1 MKILMR
7 LRSDVCGGQ
16 WQGLRKELRPSD
28 RDAYD
33 QRVQDI
39 YLPKA
44 EFLRDALTE
53 KVSIPAR

>member
-1 MKILMR
+1 MYVEDSGKDYAKNYD
-7 LRSDVCGGQ
+7 S
-16 WQGLRKELRPSD
+16 SD
-28 RDAYD
+28 RDAD

-53 KVSIPAR
+53 KGIDSSAR